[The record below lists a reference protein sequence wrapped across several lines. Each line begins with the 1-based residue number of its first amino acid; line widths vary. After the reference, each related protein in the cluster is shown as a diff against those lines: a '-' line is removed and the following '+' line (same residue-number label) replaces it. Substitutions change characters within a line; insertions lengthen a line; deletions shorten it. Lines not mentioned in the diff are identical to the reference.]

1 MFVEINNRFVSR
13 FNLFFMAVIWFCRNL
28 VLSCYR
34 TALLIECFGRRQAM
48 GFKRVLIANRGE
60 IALRILRT
68 LRDMGIEAA
77 IIHGREDR
85 LSLPVQMADI
95 AYPNYRANPLD
106 SYLDIEAVIQAAK
119 ELGCDAVH
127 PGYGFL
133 AENAAFV
140 ARLEEEGITFI
151 GPASGVITLLGDKIE
166 ARAAM
171 EAAGLPT
178 AKGSSEP
185 ISSAE
190 VASALA
196 DEIGYPVIIKAAA
209 GGGGIGMQIVQKADE
224 FESALKLCQSRA
236 KSAFGDE
243 RVFVEKYIQGAQHVE
258 FQVLGDGKKAIHFG
272 ERFCSIQR
280 RHQKLVEEGPW
291 LTDEKRAEIGD
302 LVCKGAESVGYKGLA
317 TFEFLR
323 DANGDFYFLEVNPR
337 VQVEHTVT
345 ELITGFNLVELGIR
359 VAQGEALPLK
369 QEDIAWRG
377 HAIQCR
383 LNAEDPR
390 EFVPSPGRL
399 WECHFPSGFGI
410 RCDTHAH
417 PGYEMPGC
425 FDSLL
430 AKLLVWGHNRE
441 DAVRRMKTA
450 LDETMITGVEHLI
463 PLHRRIMDEEDFNN
477 GDITIQYIDMHQ
489 ELLG

>member
-1 MFVEINNRFVSR
+1 M
-13 FNLFFMAVIWFCRNL
+13 
-28 VLSCYR
+28 
-34 TALLIECFGRRQAM
+34 
-48 GFKRVLIANRGE
+48 LIANRGE

-77 IIHGREDR
+77 IIHGKEDR
-85 LSLPVQMADI
+85 LSLPVMMSDI
-95 AYPNYRANPLD
+95 AYPNYRTNPLD
-106 SYLDIEAVIQAAK
+106 SYLDIEAVVNAAK
-119 ELGCDAVH
+119 ELNCDAVH

-133 AENAAFV
+133 AENAQFV
-140 ARLEEEGITFI
+140 KRLAEEDITFI
-151 GPASGVITLLGDKIE
+151 GPSSDVITLLGDKIE

-171 EAAGLPT
+171 EAAGLPV

-185 ISSAE
+185 ISDE
-190 VASALA
+190 KVASNLA

-209 GGGGIGMQIVQKADE
+209 GGGGIGMQIVNEESE
-224 FESALKLCQSRA
+224 FASALKLCMSRA

-258 FQVLGDGKKAIHFG
+258 FQVLADGNKAIHFG

-291 LTDEKRAEIGD
+291 LSDGKRREIGE

-323 DANGDFYFLEVNPR
+323 DANGEFYFLEVNPR

-345 ELITGFNLVELGIR
+345 ELITGYNLVELGIR
-359 VAQGEALPLK
+359 VAQGEELPLS
-369 QEDIAWRG
+369 QADISWRG

-383 LNAEDPR
+383 LNAEDPK

-399 WECHFPSGFGI
+399 WDCHFPSGFGI

-430 AKLLVWGHNRE
+430 AKLLTWGHDRE
-441 DAVRRMKTA
+441 DAIRRMRTA
-450 LDETMITGVEHLI
+450 LDETQITGVKHLI
-463 PLHRRIMDEEDFNN
+463 PLHRRIMDENDFLNR
-477 GDITIQYIDMHQ
+477 DITIQYIENHQ
-489 ELLG
+489 NLLG

>member
-1 MFVEINNRFVSR
+1 
-13 FNLFFMAVIWFCRNL
+13 
-28 VLSCYR
+28 
-34 TALLIECFGRRQAM
+34 M

-95 AYPNYRANPLD
+95 AYPNYRTNPLD
-106 SYLDIEAVIQAAK
+106 SYLDIEAVVQAAK
-119 ELGCDAVH
+119 ELECDAVH

-190 VASALA
+190 VASSLA

-345 ELITGFNLVELGIR
+345 ELITGHNLVELGIR

-430 AKLLVWGHNRE
+430 AKLLVWGRNRE

>member
-1 MFVEINNRFVSR
+1 
-13 FNLFFMAVIWFCRNL
+13 MA
-28 VLSCYR
+28 
-34 TALLIECFGRRQAM
+34 
-48 GFKRVLIANRGE
+48 FKRVLIANRGE

-85 LSLPVQMADI
+85 LSLPVRFADV
-95 AYPNYRANPLD
+95 AYANYKQNPLD
-106 SYLDIEAVIQAAK
+106 TYLDIESVIHAAK
-119 ELGCDAVH
+119 EMGCDAVH

-133 AENAAFV
+133 AENAIFV
-140 ARLEEEGITFI
+140 RRLKEEGITFI
-151 GPASGVITLLGDKIE
+151 GPSAEVITLLGDKIE

-178 AKGSSEP
+178 AKGSSES
-185 ISSAE
+185 ISDAA

-196 DEIGYPVIIKAAA
+196 EEIGYPVIIKAAA
-209 GGGGIGMQIVQKADE
+209 GGGGIGMQIVEKSDE
-224 FESALKLCQSRA
+224 FENALKLCQSRA
-236 KSAFGDE
+236 RSAFGDE
-243 RVFVEKYIQGAQHVE
+243 RVFVEKYIQGAQHIE

-291 LTDEKRAEIGD
+291 LSDEERERIGA

-323 DANGDFYFLEVNPR
+323 DADGDFYFLEVNPR

-345 ELITGFNLVELGIR
+345 ELITGYNLVELGIR
-359 VAQGEALPLK
+359 VAQGESLPLV
-369 QEDIAWRG
+369 QEDVVLRG

-390 EFVPSPGRL
+390 KFIPSPGRL
-399 WECHFPSGFGI
+399 WECHFPSGYGI
-410 RCDTHAH
+410 RVDTHAY

-430 AKLLVWGHNRE
+430 AKLLVWGKDRE
-441 DAVRRMKTA
+441 DAVKRMRTA
-450 LDETMITGVEHLI
+450 LDETVITGVEHLM
-463 PLHRRIMDEEDFNN
+463 PLHRRIMDEEDFLQRN
-477 GDITIQYIDMHQ
+477 ITIQYIDTHQ

>member
-1 MFVEINNRFVSR
+1 
-13 FNLFFMAVIWFCRNL
+13 
-28 VLSCYR
+28 
-34 TALLIECFGRRQAM
+34 M

-85 LSLPVQMADI
+85 LSLPVRMADI
-95 AYPNYRANPLD
+95 AYPNYRTNPLD
-106 SYLDIEAVIQAAK
+106 SYLDIESVIKAAK
-119 ELGCDAVH
+119 ELECDAVH

-185 ISSAE
+185 ISSAD
-190 VASALA
+190 VASELA

-209 GGGGIGMQIVQKADE
+209 GGGGIGMQIVEKADE

-236 KSAFGDE
+236 RSAFGDE

-258 FQVLGDGKKAIHFG
+258 FQVLADGKKAIHFG

-291 LTDEKRAEIGD
+291 LDEAKRAEIGD
-302 LVCKGAESVGYKGLA
+302 LVCRGAESVGYKGLA

-345 ELITGFNLVELGIR
+345 ELITGHNLVELGIR
-359 VAQGEALPLK
+359 VAQGEALTLS
-369 QEDIAWRG
+369 QEDIKWRG
-377 HAIQCR
+377 HSIQCR

-399 WECHFPSGFGI
+399 WECHFPSGFGV

-430 AKLLVWGHNRE
+430 AKLLVWGRDRE
-441 DAVRRMKTA
+441 DAIARMKTA
-450 LDETMITGVEHLI
+450 LDETIITGVEHLI
-463 PLHRRIMDEEDFNN
+463 PLHRRIMDEKDFNN